1 MKLSDYVVDVLIQ
14 RGLRHIFLLP
24 GGGCMHLADSVGKRP
39 ELDYVCCLHEQGC
52 AFAAEAYGAKG
63 IAPNVDF
70 YSGLVYQKLGMEIDL
85 FTPFF
90 AIARVSGWGAHFC
103 EQLSNNRI
111 YRPTQ
116 KYVGT
121 VNATYTP
128 MSER

>member
-1 MKLSDYVVDVLIQ
+1 MAARL
-14 RGLRHIFLLP
+14 
-24 GGGCMHLADSVGKRP
+24 
-39 ELDYVCCLHEQGC
+39 EQIAKERLG
-52 AFAAEAYGAKG
+52 EKG

-90 AIARVSGWGAHFC
+90 GIARIAGWGSHWI
-103 EQLSNNRI
+103 EQQGKNRI

-116 KYVGT
+116 LYVG
-121 VNATYTP
+121 ATDAQYVP